1 LRVFFVAEAMCGFR
15 DNVQKQSGNWTMTGK
30 VPVARR
36 DPPKIPATI
45 GRMDAIQNTRAM
57 AGSPDAD
64 FATSRTASCR
74 LAHGFCVLDFSVF
87 GRHVLREPMKET

>member
-1 LRVFFVAEAMCGFR
+1 MCGFR

-36 DPPKIPATI
+36 DPSKIPATI
-45 GRMDAIQNTRAM
+45 GRMDAIQKNTRAM

-64 FATSRTASCR
+64 FAASRTASCR
-74 LAHGFCVLDFSVF
+74 LAHGFCVF